1 MASNWIKLE
10 VITPDKP
17 EIFRLAEILNIDP
30 DAALGKVIRFWV
42 WADQQMIDGN
52 AECNARGVTKSAI
65 DRITFM
71 VGFAD
76 ALIQVGW
83 LVETNGVLSL
93 PNFERHNGKSSK
105 KRAVTNERVTKI
117 RELKRKGNAGSVTQT
132 DQKALP
138 EEEEEEEED
147 INTDLTH
154 PNPFPS
160 GREFRDF
167 VAGVLEG
174 RLSGG
179 TAAEFCNSAVAAL
192 QAAGLDVCREYPVPE
207 RGDGCGGRI
216 DIVVTD
222 RNGVRCGI
230 ELDRNSPRQKSLLK
244 IGAVETGICVLRR
257 SDIARHT
264 EQGILVIGGAVRQ
277 KKFDPLSVA
286 LPDWLPETLWHE
298 WVQFRQALRKPIR
311 TEQGAN
317 GAIRELEKFRQQGF
331 SPEQVIRHSIANEYQ
346 GLFAPKGVRP
356 ETLLRQ
362 VNTVSLPDSAI
373 PPGFRG

>member
-1 MASNWIKLE
+1 M
-10 VITPDKP
+10 
-17 EIFRLAEILNIDP
+17 
-30 DAALGKVIRFWV
+30 
-42 WADQQMIDGN
+42 
-52 AECNARGVTKSAI
+52 
-65 DRITFM
+65 
-71 VGFAD
+71 
-76 ALIQVGW
+76 
-83 LVETNGVLSL
+83 
-93 PNFERHNGKSSK
+93 
-105 KRAVTNERVTKI
+105 
-117 RELKRKGNAGSVTQT
+117 
-132 DQKALP
+132 
-138 EEEEEEEED
+138 
-147 INTDLTH
+147 
-154 PNPFPS
+154 
-160 GREFRDF
+160 
-167 VAGVLEG
+167 AGVLEG

-179 TAAEFCNSAVAAL
+179 TAAEFCNSAVVAL

-222 RNGVRCGI
+222 RNGVRCGS

-277 KKFDPLSVA
+277 KKFDPLSVD

-331 SPEQVIRHSIANEYQ
+331 TPEQVIRHSIANEYQ

-356 ETLLRQ
+356 ETLL
-362 VNTVSLPDSAI
+362 
-373 PPGFRG
+373 